1 MSKKITIIFMKYLQF
16 TIITVLLL
24 LFKTSVYGQNTR
36 VVESFYKIPL
46 NSSKYDVTSFME
58 SDLVDFSVKKTYKSD
73 VFLDGIREAIKYEG
87 VNFDQITLIFY
98 KGTLYDKKLDIF
110 YIDPKYKHIA
120 EKEYRNIDKHIRS
133 FFNIL
138 KSVESQ
144 SINFGEQDGN
154 GITYFVKKDGNKFTR
169 QSGLMFKRLFDSQG
183 TYGYKIEYNV
193 TDVSKTEYDIN
204 KLSKPGLD

>member
-1 MSKKITIIFMKYLQF
+1 
-16 TIITVLLL
+16 
-24 LFKTSVYGQNTR
+24 
-36 VVESFYKIPL
+36 
-46 NSSKYDVTSFME
+46 ME